1 MQTVNFQCGH
11 CGNLMAVGT
20 DNLGQQVR
28 CPHCQ
33 QVVVAPPPEPAPAPA
48 PAPGPGAAETTFQ
61 PTFPQEHEDIF
72 APPPPTDDLFDAP
85 RLPKLEVPPPEP
97 APAPPPANGSLTEP
111 VLTGP
116 EATQPPA
123 PAPGPGGETT
133 LPFVPADA
141 AAPPG
146 EATLPLGPGALGPT
160 WMEPTLADAPP
171 LVPQPAPG
179 PPAPAGDDLAAAIP
193 RPARRPSGGGGW
205 FIPVIF
211 VPLLVYA
218 VLVTI
223 TAVVF
228 WNRLQQTPPN
238 PFDAMPDVDGDTPGV
253 RKEGKDAKARSALN
267 YDPGLATDP
276 LPDHLV
282 TTLGKPL
289 RVGDLEV
296 TPTKVERRRVRVFVS
311 GFDRPEP
318 CDGDSLVLHLRL
330 RNRAADYAF
339 TPLDNYFDRWWRPPG
354 GLPPLTVLEAGKD
367 RFYGG
372 PAHWYPR
379 GSRDASKR
387 EWVEGRKDF
396 DPDGLAPG
404 AEQGSFV
411 CTDGSDPHALRVLF
425 GAGRQAPYQGPM
437 LWRVQVRR
445 GLYDYRGRR
454 VPADAVVGVA
464 FGPQDVGG
472 AG

>member
-20 DNLGQQVR
+20 ENLGQQVR

-33 QVVVAPPPEPAPAPA
+33 QVVVAPPEPAPAPA
-48 PAPGPGAAETTFQ
+48 AAETAFQ
-61 PTFPQEHEDIF
+61 PTVPHDHEDIF
-72 APPPPTDDLFDAP
+72 APPAPTEDLFDGP
-85 RLPKLEVPPPEP
+85 LLPKLEVPAP
-97 APAPPPANGSLTEP
+97 APAPPNGSPPEPALT
-111 VLTGP
+111 TP
-116 EATQPPA
+116 EAAPPDAPA
-123 PAPGPGGETT
+123 PAPGGETT
-133 LPFVPADA
+133 LPFVPAEDA
-141 AAPPG
+141 TGG

-160 WMEPTLADAPP
+160 WMEPTLADAAP
-171 LVPQPAPG
+171 LPASPAAG
-179 PPAPAGDDLAAAIP
+179 PEAPAGDLAAAIP

-228 WNRLQQTPPN
+228 WNRLQQVPPN

-253 RKEGKDAKARSALN
+253 RKNGKDAKTRSALN
-267 YDPGLATDP
+267 YDRELATAP
-276 LPDHLV
+276 LPTHLI
-282 TTLGKPL
+282 TALGKPL

-296 TPTKVERRRVRVFVS
+296 TPTRVERRCVRVFVS

-318 CDGDSLVLHLRL
+318 CQGDSLVLHLRL

-339 TPLDNYFDRWWRPPG
+339 TPLDNYFDRCWRPPA
-354 GLPPLTVLEAGKD
+354 GLPPLTLLEAGKD

-379 GSRDASKR
+379 NSKDAGR
-387 EWVEGRKDF
+387 RQWVEGRKDF

-404 AEQGSFV
+404 AEQESFV
-411 CTDGSDPHALRVLF
+411 CTDGDDPHAVRVLF
-425 GAGRQAPYQGPM
+425 GEGRGGAYRGPL

-445 GLYDYRGRR
+445 GLFDYRGRR
-454 VPADAVVGVA
+454 VPADAVIGVA
-464 FGPQDVGG
+464 FDPKDVGDTG
-472 AG
+472 